1 MRNSLYFTLL
11 FSVLFVLLPTRPSAS
26 QVSTATP
33 APAILA
39 TATPIPTIAP
49 VLATPIPSNTP
60 FVGIQLEALE
70 RANVRSAP
78 DVNSERLG
86 EIVSGE
92 LYPVLG
98 RFFRWIQFEYRLGP
112 AWVFEELVIIHGD
125 TSQLL
130 EINLLATPEAINN
143 DLIATLAIITQTPGG
158 LQTATSQT
166 QPINA
171 PTTGSSNRIDTE
183 SSNILPTFTF
193 PAQFDNSNAD
203 NDASLISTPAPFSPA
218 SSVASE
224 IPPILPIA
232 VLAGIGIL
240 GFLLWIIRR

>member
-1 MRNSLYFTLL
+1 MKNSFHFTLL
-11 FSVLFVLLPTRPSAS
+11 FFALIMVLPSSPLSS

-39 TATPIPTIAP
+39 TATTIPTIVP

-92 LYPVLG
+92 FYPVLG

-125 TSQLL
+125 ASQLS
-130 EINLLATPEAINN
+130 EINLLTTPESIDN
-143 DLIATLAIITQTPGG
+143 DLIATLEIITQTPGG
-158 LQTATSQT
+158 LQTATSQA
-166 QPINA
+166 QLIEA
-171 PTTGSSNRIDTE
+171 PTTGSSVRIDTD
-183 SSNILPTFTF
+183 SNNILPTFTF
-193 PAQFDNSNAD
+193 PAQFVNRDDD
-203 NDASLISTPAPFSPA
+203 NDASLISTPAPLSTA
-218 SSVASE
+218 TSVPSD

-240 GFLLWIIRR
+240 GFLVSIIRR